1 MIIHHGIGVIWG
13 RVVYGNDASVK
24 VLEKNGYQFV
34 STKFGAEDDPYGNR
48 MLVYQLR
55 C

>member
-1 MIIHHGIGVIWG
+1 MIHHGIGVIWG
-13 RVVYGNDASVK
+13 CVVYGNDASVK
-24 VLEKNGYQFV
+24 VLEKSRYQFV
-34 STKFGAEDDPYGNR
+34 RKEFGAEDDPYGNG

>member
-1 MIIHHGIGVIWG
+1 MIHHGIGVIWG
-13 RVVYGNDASVK
+13 RVVYGNDTSMK
-24 VLEKNGYQFV
+24 VLEKSGYQFV
-34 STKFGAEDDPYGNR
+34 RKEFGAEDDPYGNV

>member
-1 MIIHHGIGVIWG
+1 MIHHGIGVICG

-24 VLEKNGYQFV
+24 ALEKSGYQFV
-34 STKFGAEDDPYGNR
+34 RKEFGAEDDSYGNG